1 MVYYFCDRQ
10 SGKSNSN
17 NWLSAW
23 GCFFWYSSYFHIEY
37 ILQFAVILWKLYIL
51 VIVWALLMFWQLPDL
66 HKVCSDRATECDIK
80 YEMDRVYEELVS
92 RSTGGRL
99 IAVHK
104 TYCRRSLVVVSL
116 WRPNTFQHD
125 YISTDAALFQYN
137 KVKPSVNFHVS
148 CSCLVT

>member
-1 MVYYFCDRQ
+1 
-10 SGKSNSN
+10 
-17 NWLSAW
+17 
-23 GCFFWYSSYFHIEY
+23 
-37 ILQFAVILWKLYIL
+37 
-51 VIVWALLMFWQLPDL
+51 MFWQLPDL

-99 IAVHK
+99 IAVRK

-125 YISTDAALFQYN
+125 YISTDAAVF
-137 KVKPSVNFHVS
+137 
-148 CSCLVT
+148 